1 MRRLS
6 AVGMGFALSLLLLSG
21 TAVAGTY
28 SMSLLQ
34 DPMVVMGD
42 STASLAL
49 SITNTSGG
57 GGASIGWIRID
68 VDPTIYYV
76 SNSNTAPVGWNVR
89 RIWNAGAGQSY
100 IIYEAISGG
109 IPPNGS
115 VVFNLVVTGANDG
128 PFPADVNDMTDAFD
142 RVDVRTSSSRRAERF
157 TGTPPTWKRYGL
169 KIQLFAA
176 PSALGTG
183 QNIGVSAAV
192 TNRTTVTQMQVSPG
206 SLSLSGSGSAIYSTG
221 PVPPNSDLAPGNLQV
236 FSYNYTSGLSGTV
249 VFSGSAADGTTGM
262 ATSPTGRSNTV
273 IIGDFTAIM
282 ALVPLKV
289 ADGQQVTATMTLTNN
304 GTDYIASVVPSVT
317 TSGTAGLAIVSG
329 PTPSLI
335 GAMAPGTNQEI
346 RWVYTAT
353 GNVGDT
359 YRLSGRATSSTLTS
373 IPDPA
378 VSPWGVISAYSAV
391 VSPDIVASGAVNLS
405 LVFTVFNNGS
415 YPLREVTIDTPAGW
429 NLQTA
434 SGPPGWSA
442 NTFGN
447 PVTALFFTWGSTI
460 PVGGSGSFTLTFSS
474 IPTVSNP
481 AKFNFLVSMWDTR
494 TWPFSPST
502 GAVET
507 SVTVNPYSITLSST
521 PLAPPSLIADGT
533 QSYAIVATV
542 NGPSGPVAGA
552 PILFTTTA
560 GSLASGAPVT
570 DASGQALNSLT
581 GPLSSSSVT
590 ATVTAQYLG
599 ATANIVL
606 TFDPYTGL
614 LLDYLPGTMGP
625 TSVSPGDASVV
636 FVLDVI
642 NTGTTTVPGLASS
655 TSFSF
660 SDTGAGGTSTFTA
673 LLDNSNPTFIAPGAT
688 ATLTFLA
695 RNVDSA
701 FLSGSYFPVL
711 FLDDGFSTPGT
722 RPVTD
727 PVTVSGGVAPIT
739 IIRWRESIQ

>member
-6 AVGMGFALSLLLLSG
+6 AVGMGLVLSLPFLSG
-21 TAVAGTY
+21 TAAAGTY

-34 DPMVVMGD
+34 DPAVVMGE

-49 SITNTSGG
+49 SVTNTSGVG
-57 GGASIGWIRID
+57 EASIGWIRIY
-68 VDPTIYYV
+68 VDPAVYYV
-76 SNSNTAPVGWNVR
+76 SDSNTAPAGWNVQRIRNTR
-89 RIWNAGAGQSY
+89 RSY
-100 IIYEAISGG
+100 IIYEATSGR
-109 IPPNGS
+109 IAPNGS
-115 VVFNLVVTGANDG
+115 VVFNLVVAGTDDG

-192 TNRTTVTQMQVSPG
+192 TNRTTVTQGQVSPG

-289 ADGQQVTATMTLTNN
+289 ADGQQATATMTLTNN

-415 YPLREVTIDTPAGW
+415 YPVRQVKINTPAGW

-434 SGPPGWSA
+434 SGPPGWSVR
-442 NTFGN
+442 TSGN
-447 PVTALFFTWGSTI
+447 PVTARFRTRTDPI
-460 PVGGSGSFTLTFSS
+460 PVGGSGAFNLIFSS
-474 IPTVSNP
+474 IPTVSSSTE
-481 AKFNFLVSMWDTR
+481 FNFLVSLWDTWTR
-494 TWPFSPST
+494 LNRAAT

-507 SVTVNPYSITLSST
+507 SVTVNPYSITLSAI

-711 FLDDGFSTPGT
+711 FLDDGFSAPGT

-739 IIRWRESIQ
+739 IIRWR